1 MRCVMRRAEG
11 YRLQSSPGSS
21 HHHLFFP
28 QADKSTAAFTETSMV
43 ICSCVPKAS
52 LTFQLRSP
60 EAAAHST
67 TPTATSAGQER
78 LLVALFW
85 LRRAAVL
92 LLLAHTTAR
101 QNQQDTR
108 RKPITQ
114 NRAECSCKGLL
125 HNRVRNRS
133 HVGAIW
139 TGRTP
144 ERGEH
149 ECSSEQKFRHS
160 LPAMKR
166 QWDPATQEVA
176 EDFSDF
182 KKQEKLVLQASTP
195 LYIQSHL

>member
-1 MRCVMRRAEG
+1 MCHEACRRIQAAE
-11 YRLQSSPGSS
+11 QPWKQP
-21 HHHLFFP
+21 P
-28 QADKSTAAFTETSMV
+28 QANKSTAAFTETSMV
-43 ICSCVPKAS
+43 ICSCVPNTS
-52 LTFQLRSP
+52 LTFQLRSS
-60 EAAAHST
+60 AHST
-67 TPTATSAGQER
+67 TPTTTSAGQER

-133 HVGAIW
+133 HVGANW

-160 LPAMKR
+160 LPTMKR

-182 KKQEKLVLQASTP
+182 KKQEKLVLQASTA

>member
-1 MRCVMRRAEG
+1 MWCGMRRAEG

-28 QADKSTAAFTETSMV
+28 QADKNTATSPETSVV
-43 ICSCVPKAS
+43 IFSCVPNAS
-52 LTFQLRSP
+52 PTFLLRSP

-67 TPTATSAGQER
+67 TPTPTSAGQER
-78 LLVALFW
+78 LLAAQFW

-125 HNRVRNRS
+125 HNGVRNRS
-133 HVGAIW
+133 HVGANW

-144 ERGEH
+144 REASMSAHQNR
-149 ECSSEQKFRHS
+149 SSDIHYR
-160 LPAMKR
+160 P
-166 QWDPATQEVA
+166 
-176 EDFSDF
+176 
-182 KKQEKLVLQASTP
+182 
-195 LYIQSHL
+195 